1 MFGAALGLV
10 LCSFGPL
17 VAEGSIVFL
26 PEFLPLKYESG
37 FSFTTVNGTCT
48 EVRWVDGEHPACKVA
63 DGLED
68 WPADCATTFSAVSC
82 SVDPQGD
89 SGCVESELT
98 DSGKTWVRVT
108 FQPSSSTVIIRLPWF
123 KLGTQWFRGV
133 RMMHFKPSSPKMTL
147 HASTALT
154 YAEYRDILTSN
165 IHSDYH
171 DSIVQ
176 VGPKEIGD
184 SSWTN
189 KSFSFVLLAGSLDV
203 NSELVASELSI
214 LIEKC
219 RTVSACG
226 EISGRIVSMSLEGD
240 LLEENIELPNLPTEP
255 VEPTFPEDTSGSG
268 NDASTAVIIGAT
280 LGAAVVVGL
289 VIIGI
294 ALYRTRRQS
303 SITPLPTEAPP
314 KAAGDESSHFTKT
327 KPNIDV
333 TPTVSGTA
341 LPEDDVVDLHKHL
354 TLAHEIGRG
363 AFGKVYLALHTTTG
377 KMYAVKETACPA
389 DNQSVI
395 DEIRQE
401 VEIIRPLH
409 HPNLVRYFDLYFN
422 DENGTVGL
430 VLEYMTS
437 GSLQSIIEKFGKI
450 SEPLAK
456 TFTRQALLGLN
467 YLHEHQVLHRDIKP
481 GNMLLDHLGT
491 VKVVAPPLS
500 FNLSVSLKATKAR
513 WFGFTVI
520 SLPTLGLF
528 GRLRHRRQLPLPSVS
543 LAHLPSW
550 HPSRS
555 W

>member
-1 MFGAALGLV
+1 
-10 LCSFGPL
+10 
-17 VAEGSIVFL
+17 
-26 PEFLPLKYESG
+26 
-37 FSFTTVNGTCT
+37 
-48 EVRWVDGEHPACKVA
+48 
-63 DGLED
+63 
-68 WPADCATTFSAVSC
+68 
-82 SVDPQGD
+82 
-89 SGCVESELT
+89 
-98 DSGKTWVRVT
+98 
-108 FQPSSSTVIIRLPWF
+108 
-123 KLGTQWFRGV
+123 
-133 RMMHFKPSSPKMTL
+133 
-147 HASTALT
+147 
-154 YAEYRDILTSN
+154 
-165 IHSDYH
+165 
-171 DSIVQ
+171 
-176 VGPKEIGD
+176 
-184 SSWTN
+184 
-189 KSFSFVLLAGSLDV
+189 
-203 NSELVASELSI
+203 
-214 LIEKC
+214 
-219 RTVSACG
+219 
-226 EISGRIVSMSLEGD
+226 
-240 LLEENIELPNLPTEP
+240 
-255 VEPTFPEDTSGSG
+255 
-268 NDASTAVIIGAT
+268 VIIGAT
-280 LGAAVVVGL
+280 LGAAVVVGV

-294 ALYRTRRQS
+294 ALYRTRRRP

-491 VKVVAPPLS
+491 VKLADFGSVRTIATSTTAASTVGVVGTPAFLAPESLMVNKQGRKSDIWSLACSTLNMITAKLPWLYDNKFPSSNALMFHIAGDNLPNWNKETSSPTLNDFLTICLVRDVASRPTGEVCNYLSLAPLS
-500 FNLSVSLKATKAR
+500 RNTIDSMPWSPRPLRVGRNCCSTRGWRMGRPQALSWSST
-513 WFGFTVI
+513 
-520 SLPTLGLF
+520 P
-528 GRLRHRRQLPLPSVS
+528 
-543 LAHLPSW
+543 
-550 HPSRS
+550 
-555 W
+555 